1 MANEKTKK
9 FSEEL
14 KALRAEFN
22 DLADKA
28 KKTVA
33 RLDSAIFKQELLE
46 IRQEH
51 DMVVTE
57 FAVPGSLES
66 VNNRDISILVNK
78 SKDMGTGLSSPI
90 GQGLDAASRLHLAVS
105 HAYDVSVSGSV
116 WDNGSSK
123 SVHLGDYDRIE
134 KARDK
139 TETNRKDLVPTLRE
153 IMISNTPDKA
163 NERNKHYIIVSDG
176 SISDNVE
183 HAMQMI
189 EATLLYNKKATFDFI
204 TVGNAAGNI
213 SEIANKANHST
224 VAARV
229 GFHKAEKAED
239 IWGAVSGVLKA
250 RIAAAPYVKP
260 APAAPVPTATP
271 TPAP

>member
-1 MANEKTKK
+1 MANEEPKK

-51 DMVVTE
+51 DKVVTE

-78 SKDMGTGLSSPI
+78 SKDMGTGLNSPV
-90 GQGLDAASRLHLAVS
+90 GQGLDAASRLHLAVNRN
-105 HAYDVSVSGSV
+105 YDISVSGGL
-116 WDNGSSK
+116 WDTGSSK
-123 SVHLGDYDRIE
+123 SVNLGDNDRLE

-139 TETNRKDLVPTLRE
+139 TETNNKDLVPTLRE

-163 NERNKHYIIVSDG
+163 NERSKHYIIVSGG
-176 SISDNVE
+176 SITDNVE
-183 HAMQMI
+183 HAVQMI

-204 TVGNAAGNI
+204 TVGNAAGNVA
-213 SEIANKANHST
+213 EIALKANHST
-224 VAARV
+224 VAERV

-239 IWGAVSGVLKA
+239 IWATVTGVLKN
-250 RIAAAPYVKP
+250 RVAASPYVKP
-260 APAAPVPTATP
+260 APAAPAPTATP
-271 TPAP
+271 TP